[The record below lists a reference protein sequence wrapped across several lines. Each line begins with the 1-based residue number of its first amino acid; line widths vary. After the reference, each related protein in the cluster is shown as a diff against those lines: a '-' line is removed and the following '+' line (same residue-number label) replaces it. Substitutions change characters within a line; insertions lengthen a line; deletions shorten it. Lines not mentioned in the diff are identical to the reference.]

1 MTDRQRIL
9 WRVIEVRRGERWAV
23 FWSFL
28 YFFFLLGSYYILR
41 PVRDEMGVT
50 TGVDR
55 MQWLFTGTFI
65 AMLVVVPFFG
75 WITSRYRRR
84 QFLPAVYGFFIIN
97 ILLFYL
103 LFESEIEIKPVA
115 ALFFVWLSV
124 FNLFVVSVFWSF
136 MADLF
141 RNEQAKRLFGFIATG
156 GTAGAITGPAMTA
169 LLVQQLGTGRM
180 LLLSAV
186 LLGMTLICIRRLI
199 AWQERITAAG
209 EISGSCMMEREQPLG
224 GGVLNGF
231 FLVLR
236 SPYLLGICALIV
248 LYASLSTFLYLQQAQ
263 IVRDAFDDS
272 ATRTAVFASMD
283 FAVNVLTLVIQA
295 FFTGRLVKWLGL
307 AMTLALI
314 PILLSAG
321 FLMLA
326 MQPVLPVLIAVQVIR
341 RAGNY
346 AIMRP
351 AREMLY
357 VVVRREEKYKAK
369 NFIDTVVY
377 RGGDAISSWVYT
389 GMRGFGLT
397 LSAIAWIALPLSLV
411 WAWIA
416 LRLGRQQAVLGKSDQ
431 LNREE

>member
-9 WRVIEVRRGERWAV
+9 WRVIEVRRGEGWAV

-103 LFESEIEIKPVA
+103 LFESGIEIKPVA

-314 PILLSAG
+314 PILLGVG

-416 LRLGRQQAVLGKSDQ
+416 LRLGRQQAVLGKSDE

>member
-9 WRVIEVRRGERWAV
+9 WRVIEVRRGEGWAV

-314 PILLSAG
+314 PILL
-321 FLMLA
+321 
-326 MQPVLPVLIAVQVIR
+326 
-341 RAGNY
+341 
-346 AIMRP
+346 
-351 AREMLY
+351 
-357 VVVRREEKYKAK
+357 
-369 NFIDTVVY
+369 
-377 RGGDAISSWVYT
+377 
-389 GMRGFGLT
+389 
-397 LSAIAWIALPLSLV
+397 
-411 WAWIA
+411 
-416 LRLGRQQAVLGKSDQ
+416 
-431 LNREE
+431 